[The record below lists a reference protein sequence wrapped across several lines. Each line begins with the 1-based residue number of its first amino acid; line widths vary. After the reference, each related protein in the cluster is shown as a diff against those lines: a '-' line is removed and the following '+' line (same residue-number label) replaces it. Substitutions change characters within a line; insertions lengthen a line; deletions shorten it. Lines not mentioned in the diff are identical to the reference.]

1 MTITNKIHEAR
12 IAYEKK
18 FEKQPEL
25 LFVNLQ
31 TYEELLKAPQSV
43 LGVPDKIAGAE
54 LIPANTMHSEF
65 ELFTHED
72 LGKAIDL
79 QKDSSRHDVS
89 ITKWCTTDRKEAA
102 NPNARRIAP
111 DRSLIHIWVPY
122 QAIEAYKRHLANKDL
137 KV

>member
-12 IAYEKK
+12 VNFEKK
-18 FEKQPEL
+18 FDNQPEL

-43 LGVPDKIAGAE
+43 LGVPDVIAGAE
-54 LIPANTMHSEF
+54 LIPANTMQSEF
-65 ELFTHED
+65 LFFTHED
-72 LGKAIDL
+72 LGKAINL
-79 QKDSSRHDVS
+79 QQSSSRHDVS
-89 ITKWCTTDRKEAA
+89 ITKWCTTERKEAA

-122 QAIEAYKRHLANKDL
+122 QAIEAYKQHLANKDL
-137 KV
+137 KF